1 MQHWRWSETTL
12 EAEMGDTEGEIQIES
27 EADIVKAR
35 TMLRQTASDLGFGLT
50 DTTRIVT
57 AVSELARNIY
67 LYADTGSVRW
77 CVRSDTGNSKLELVF
92 EDDGPGIS
100 DIDQALEEGYTT
112 SNGMG
117 RGLSGS
123 RKLMDEFEIGSED
136 GEGTTVTISKY
147 LP

>member
-1 MQHWRWSETTL
+1 MGETQ
-12 EAEMGDTEGEIQIES
+12 GKIQIES
-27 EADIVKAR
+27 EADIVNAR
-35 TMLRQTASDLGFGLT
+35 TTVRQTASDLGFGLT

-67 LYADTGSVRW
+67 LYADSGTVRW
-77 CVRSDTGNSKLELVF
+77 QVRGNMGNSKLELVF

-100 DIDQALEEGYTT
+100 DIDQALDEGYTT

-123 RKLMDEFEIGSED
+123 RKLMDEFDIESED
-136 GEGTTVTISKY
+136 GEGTTVRVCKY
-147 LP
+147 VP